1 MKSILLIIATSLTLS
16 AFAQEPSKNQT
27 LLARNDGKAHIR
39 FETLVYDFGKIKKDK
54 PVETEFP
61 FFNTGT
67 SPLIISSA
75 HAGCGCTTPH
85 TPTEAILPGK
95 KNIIGAGF
103 NAHNPGQFTKT
114 ITVSSN
120 AEESNITLT
129 IKGEVVE

>member
-1 MKSILLIIATSLTLS
+1 MKNMLLMIATILSLS
-16 AFAQEPSKNQT
+16 AFAQEPSKNET
-27 LLARNDGKAHIR
+27 MLASNDGKAHIK

-54 PVETEFP
+54 PVQTEFP
-61 FFNTGT
+61 FSNTGN

-85 TPTEAILPGK
+85 TPTEAILPGR
-95 KNIIGAGF
+95 KNVIGAGF
-103 NAHNPGQFTKT
+103 NAHNPGQFIKT

>member
-1 MKSILLIIATSLTLS
+1 MKNILLMIIMIASLS
-16 AFAQEPSKNQT
+16 AIAQQPSKNQN
-27 LLARNDGKAHIR
+27 LLASNDSKAHIK
-39 FETLVYDFGKIKKDK
+39 FEAVVYDFGKIKKDK

-61 FFNTGT
+61 FSNTGT

-95 KNIIGAGF
+95 KNVIGAGF
-103 NAHNPGQFTKT
+103 NAHALGQFTKT

-120 AEESNITLT
+120 AEENNITLT

>member
-1 MKSILLIIATSLTLS
+1 MKNTMLLIIMIASLTV
-16 AFAQEPSKNQT
+16 FAQEPSKNQN
-27 LLARNDGKAHIR
+27 LLASNDGKPHIK

-54 PVETEFP
+54 PVETQFS
-61 FFNTGT
+61 FSNTGT

-95 KNIIGAGF
+95 KNAIGAGF

>member
-1 MKSILLIIATSLTLS
+1 MKNILLMVATILSLST
-16 AFAQEPSKNQT
+16 FAQEPSKNQN
-27 LLARNDGKAHIR
+27 LLASNDSKAHIK

-61 FFNTGT
+61 FSNTGN

-95 KNIIGAGF
+95 KNAIGAGF
-103 NAHNPGQFTKT
+103 NAHALGQFTKT

-129 IKGEVVE
+129 IKGDVVE